1 MSMGLGNDSGS
12 KKTVLIV
19 QCRLSSTRLPEKA
32 LLPLGGKTVLEWN
45 LEAMSK
51 VEADE
56 RYLATDGDSF
66 ERLKPYAEKCG
77 FRIFEGSRDDVLDRF
92 CRVIELSS
100 ADIVIRATADNPFLF
115 YEAANDLAALWKS
128 RAESEK
134 IDYMTYSGLPH
145 GSGVEMFNAHSL
157 MEAARKTD
165 LPYDHE
171 HVGPALYAHP
181 ESFRSVFEPAPE
193 KYMHP
198 KLRTTIDTSVDYIRA
213 RKIVDLLSEKG
224 FNPPYSC
231 SEIVGAFEK
240 PSISNPVILIPSVE
254 KGHGTGHLHRCL
266 DLAVENGW
274 DVYIPSDASLE
285 QCKSL
290 VDAARERG
298 LKDWQIVEKLE
309 WLELYSL
316 AVVDMFS
323 SSQSLLKKIS
333 EKCPVCAL
341 DEGNP
346 DSGCV
351 EYLLD
356 IIPSVGLERSAN
368 LVEPAF
374 IPLPQRRKNHLPGE
388 AKIHTALVVLG
399 GEDPHSLS
407 VPSAKA
413 LAGNSI
419 YVTLIAPSESSV
431 PDLER
436 MLDEGDRQYVK
447 VVPPVE
453 NLKEKLC
460 DYDLVVTHYGF
471 TAFEASAAGDC
482 VLLLGTTPLHQ
493 RLAER
498 YGFECLSPENLYV
511 EDFKA
516 KLENPL
522 SLYRKTDCPQG
533 KSLGEY
539 VTELS
544 RGLPLSCPVCQ
555 DGHDSSNPLV
565 ARIGERTFRRCKKCG
580 MLYQSWTVQAVQTEY
595 NRGYFYEDYE
605 KQYGKTYEDD
615 FASIKAQG
623 LRRIS
628 NIERVYHS
636 CHSSPTGSV
645 LDIGCALGPFL
656 DAASDAG
663 WTVYGTDISQDAV
676 DYVNEKLGYPAVRAQ
691 FPKVDVAKAFGVDG
705 FDAVTMW
712 YVIEHFQNLDEVLK
726 GVASLV
732 KKGGVFA
739 FSTPSASGVSGRF
752 NTQTFFEQSPSDHYS
767 LWEPSRAESI
777 LQKYGFKVCRIV
789 PTGIHPERFPSA
801 KKNGWTQKDFQF
813 KFLEKISRI
822 RTLGDTFECYCRK
835 VK

>member
-1 MSMGLGNDSGS
+1 MGLGNDSGS

-323 SSQSLLKKIS
+323 SPQSLL
-333 EKCPVCAL
+333 
-341 DEGNP
+341 
-346 DSGCV
+346 
-351 EYLLD
+351 
-356 IIPSVGLERSAN
+356 
-368 LVEPAF
+368 
-374 IPLPQRRKNHLPGE
+374 
-388 AKIHTALVVLG
+388 
-399 GEDPHSLS
+399 
-407 VPSAKA
+407 
-413 LAGNSI
+413 
-419 YVTLIAPSESSV
+419 
-431 PDLER
+431 
-436 MLDEGDRQYVK
+436 
-447 VVPPVE
+447 
-453 NLKEKLC
+453 
-460 DYDLVVTHYGF
+460 
-471 TAFEASAAGDC
+471 
-482 VLLLGTTPLHQ
+482 
-493 RLAER
+493 
-498 YGFECLSPENLYV
+498 
-511 EDFKA
+511 
-516 KLENPL
+516 
-522 SLYRKTDCPQG
+522 
-533 KSLGEY
+533 
-539 VTELS
+539 
-544 RGLPLSCPVCQ
+544 
-555 DGHDSSNPLV
+555 
-565 ARIGERTFRRCKKCG
+565 
-580 MLYQSWTVQAVQTEY
+580 
-595 NRGYFYEDYE
+595 
-605 KQYGKTYEDD
+605 
-615 FASIKAQG
+615 
-623 LRRIS
+623 
-628 NIERVYHS
+628 
-636 CHSSPTGSV
+636 
-645 LDIGCALGPFL
+645 
-656 DAASDAG
+656 
-663 WTVYGTDISQDAV
+663 
-676 DYVNEKLGYPAVRAQ
+676 
-691 FPKVDVAKAFGVDG
+691 
-705 FDAVTMW
+705 
-712 YVIEHFQNLDEVLK
+712 
-726 GVASLV
+726 
-732 KKGGVFA
+732 
-739 FSTPSASGVSGRF
+739 
-752 NTQTFFEQSPSDHYS
+752 
-767 LWEPSRAESI
+767 
-777 LQKYGFKVCRIV
+777 
-789 PTGIHPERFPSA
+789 
-801 KKNGWTQKDFQF
+801 
-813 KFLEKISRI
+813 
-822 RTLGDTFECYCRK
+822 
-835 VK
+835 